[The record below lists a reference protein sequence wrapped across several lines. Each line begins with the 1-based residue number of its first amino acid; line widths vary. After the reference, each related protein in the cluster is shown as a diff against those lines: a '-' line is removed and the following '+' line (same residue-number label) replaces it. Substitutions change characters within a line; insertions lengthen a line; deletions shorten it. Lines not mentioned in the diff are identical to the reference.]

1 MVGRCRFYRGVAPR
15 SVSAAIERHVRNA
28 KGNATSALKLMEEAD
43 AEDRL
48 PAARKGR
55 SAAVVSHPLRPP
67 SHARYRSTGAGL
79 RRPTG
84 PLMHRCAH
92 VGVAL
97 GRRGVR
103 CDASPGADLWARSS
117 GTA

>member
-55 SAAVVSHPLRPP
+55 SAAVVPHPRRPSSHAPLRPP
-67 SHARYRSTGAGL
+67 SHARCRSIGAAAAL
-79 RRPTG
+79 APLFADRPD
-84 PLMHRCAH
+84 R
-92 VGVAL
+92 
-97 GRRGVR
+97 
-103 CDASPGADLWARSS
+103 
-117 GTA
+117 